1 MGDSHQRKDREV
13 RLDYAFD
20 RLLATKLQQ
29 AYEILVP
36 DQVRVVRDSV
46 LNGAGGEERSD
57 LREGILEQT
66 ERRKHDCEPNGGTG
80 GVRSEERLRRSG

>member
-1 MGDSHQRKDREV
+1 MGDSHQRNNREV

-36 DQVRVVRDSV
+36 DQVD
-46 LNGAGGEERSD
+46 AGGQARG
-57 LREGILEQT
+57 LNALHPAGAW
-66 ERRKHDCEPNGGTG
+66 
-80 GVRSEERLRRSG
+80 RSGSHSMLGL